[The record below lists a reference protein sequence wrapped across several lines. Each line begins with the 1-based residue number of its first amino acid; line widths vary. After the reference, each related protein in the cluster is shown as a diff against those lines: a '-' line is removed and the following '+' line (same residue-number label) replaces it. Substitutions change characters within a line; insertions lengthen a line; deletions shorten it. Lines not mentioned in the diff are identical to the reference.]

1 MRKEAKGTFVI
12 DFFLVAEWRGTNLK
26 EAQNFQNIDVLVLAI
41 NQGRSEELREVL
53 YTQCGIMNYV
63 KNFWQG
69 FYPLLLLELT
79 NSDNNEAQKEN
90 TVSNFTLLYFTHD
103 KSLRD
108 FS

>member
-1 MRKEAKGTFVI
+1 MRKEATFNNI

-41 NQGRSEELREVL
+41 NQGRSDELREVL

-79 NSDNNEAQKEN
+79 NSANNEAEKEN
-90 TVSNFTLLYFTHD
+90 TVSSFTLFYFTHN
-103 KSLRD
+103 KSL
-108 FS
+108 